1 MGAEPVGHRGL
12 LRVGEI
18 PLSYHEA
25 AGSPTWT
32 RTRDNSINS
41 RMLYQLSYRG
51 MAGAIPERSGGE
63 KHFLRLRRNPFI
75 IDAHGKHGIPS
86 PYV

>member
-1 MGAEPVGHRGL
+1 
-12 LRVGEI
+12 
-18 PLSYHEA
+18 
-25 AGSPTWT
+25 
-32 RTRDNSINS
+32 
-41 RMLYQLSYRG
+41 